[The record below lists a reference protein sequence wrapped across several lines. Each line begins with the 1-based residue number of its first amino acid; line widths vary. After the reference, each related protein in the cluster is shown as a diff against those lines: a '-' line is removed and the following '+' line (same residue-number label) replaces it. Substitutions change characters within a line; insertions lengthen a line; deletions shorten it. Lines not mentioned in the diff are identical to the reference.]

1 MRLLILL
8 SFCMLIGCS
17 SDQSTLPLIPVAQP
31 TPSFSPTPEKFPL
44 LKAVVPNLRMNSKQT
59 KYLDSSLPPEVRKIL
74 ENSDVFEILAEV
86 GVSNRSETALQTLE
100 PNRIVRVVDENL
112 KKRIL
117 EAFYSDASNEDGASS
132 CYEPHHAIH
141 AIYQGNN
148 VDIEICFSCSRFY
161 VKGTL
166 GEFSGTIV
174 RDHRKSEKLF
184 ERIVKEKSVELK

>member
-112 KKRIL
+112 KKQIL
-117 EAFYSDASNEDGASS
+117 EAFYSDASNEDGAAS
-132 CYEPHHAIH
+132 CNEPHHAIR
-141 AIYQGNN
+141 ATYQRNK
-148 VDIEICFSCSRFY
+148 VEIEICFTCSQFY
-161 VKGTL
+161 VKSPL
-166 GEFSGTIV
+166 GEFQGTIV